1 MKFDFT
7 TVPERKGKD
16 AIAVD
21 IPVLNGFDINETVKP
36 GFDLIPMW
44 VADMNFVVPACI
56 TDTVSERLE
65 HPSFGYYLIRDEYYD
80 SIQRWHEE
88 RHGISDIT
96 KETIGYENGLLGGL
110 VSSLKVLLPEGGKV
124 LDRKSVV

>member
-21 IPVLNGFDINETVKP
+21 IPALNGFEIDKTVKP

-65 HPSFGYYLIRDEYYD
+65 HPSFMNIMTASGAGM
-80 SIQRWHEE
+80 SCVM
-88 RHGISDIT
+88 GPPIS
-96 KETIGYENGLLGGL
+96 
-110 VSSLKVLLPEGGKV
+110 
-124 LDRKSVV
+124 RKKR